1 MIRDTGLLEFPAR
14 GNQMSWQGRRKQGKK
29 KKVMVRCRLDRALA
43 NEDWHT
49 LFPCSYTEYLRMVGS
64 DHRPVVA
71 YLDNKVTRR
80 RGQFCFDKRW
90 IGQEGLLDSIERGW
104 GEFSEANPG
113 DFISK
118 ITNCRH
124 EISTWRKN
132 NPPYGKEKIG
142 ELQKALEEVQTD
154 NNRTQE
160 DILEVSRK
168 LQEAYKDE
176 ENLWMRKIYGNRR
189 VVICGTLQGI

>member
-1 MIRDTGLLEFPAR
+1 
-14 GNQMSWQGRRKQGKK
+14 
-29 KKVMVRCRLDRALA
+29 MVRCRLDRTLA

-49 LFPCSYTEYLRMVGS
+49 LFPCSYTEYLGMVAS
-64 DHRPVVA
+64 DHHPMVA
-71 YLDNKVTRR
+71 HLDNKITKR

-104 GEFSEANPG
+104 GELTEANPG
-113 DFISK
+113 DFVSK
-118 ITNCRH
+118 ITNCCH
-124 EISTWRKN
+124 EMSTWRKN

-160 DILEVSRK
+160 EILEVSRK
-168 LQEAYKDE
+168 LQEAYKD
-176 ENLWMRKIYGNRR
+176 
-189 VVICGTLQGI
+189 